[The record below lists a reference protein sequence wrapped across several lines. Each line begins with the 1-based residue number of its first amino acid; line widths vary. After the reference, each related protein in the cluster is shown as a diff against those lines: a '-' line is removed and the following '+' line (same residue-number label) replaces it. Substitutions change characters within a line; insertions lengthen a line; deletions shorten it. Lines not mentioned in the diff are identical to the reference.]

1 MKVKPAIF
9 MGQLK
14 VNNIS
19 KRFGAVVALDG
30 VSFETG
36 PASVVA
42 VLGPNGA
49 GKSTLLNC
57 IASVLRLDGGS
68 IEIGNARVGYLGH
81 KSFLY
86 DDMDVEANLTFW
98 ARLAGVEGYS
108 EKVRSLLEASGLDRH
123 RDKKAGALSAGME
136 KKLSICRAVI
146 NDPEV
151 LILDEPF
158 SALDESARGFA
169 FECIN
174 DVREG
179 GGIVL
184 FTTHELELAGKAAT
198 HSLALCGG
206 KVMSYGRVGVK
217 A

>member
-1 MKVKPAIF
+1 

-19 KRFGAVVALDG
+19 KRFGAVAALDG
-30 VSFETG
+30 VSFEAG

-42 VLGPNGA
+42 VLGPNSA

-57 IASVLRLDGGS
+57 VASVLRLDGGS

-81 KSFLY
+81 SSFLY
-86 DDMDVEANLTFW
+86 DALANLTFW
-98 ARLAGVEGYS
+98 ARLAGVDGYS
-108 EKVRSLLEASGLDRH
+108 QKVRGLLEAAGLDRH
-123 RDKKAGALSAGME
+123 GDKKVRALSAGME

-158 SALDESARGFA
+158 SALDESARCFA
-169 FECIN
+169 FDCIRR
-174 DVREG
+174 VREC

-184 FTTHELELAGKAAT
+184 FTTHQLELAREVAT
-198 HSLALCGG
+198 HTLALCGG
-206 KVMSYGRVGVK
+206 KVVSYGRVGVK